1 MHEYAPG
8 AAAVR
13 RFAEADAL
21 VPWHR
26 LASSSPRPWYAVE
39 SRAALPPSSR
49 AGSWS
54 GDRRRCEL
62 IDGLEFVGRGDDQIK
77 LGGPT
82 AHEQVLTYGLG
93 EVGGATRGS
102 IDDLHRSAPRQL
114 LGARPLTRRPTSSR
128 SVSRA
133 ESAIRRTVIA
143 RGGGPRRISAATSWL
158 TCGVLAESGVLAV
171 IAAGE
176 SHGPA
181 GANTASP
188 TPPSLTAS
196 PSRPS
201 SGPLPAGRGTARA
214 PAASAVVPRR
224 W

>member
-1 MHEYAPG
+1 MSRPSRRAGPATGWPPCRRATRSRAGMHEYAPG

-13 RFAEADAL
+13 RFAEA
-21 VPWHR
+21 
-26 LASSSPRPWYAVE
+26 E
-39 SRAALPPSSR
+39 
-49 AGSWS
+49 
-54 GDRRRCEL
+54 
-62 IDGLEFVGRGDDQIK
+62 
-77 LGGPT
+77 PT

-176 SHGPA
+176 SHGSA